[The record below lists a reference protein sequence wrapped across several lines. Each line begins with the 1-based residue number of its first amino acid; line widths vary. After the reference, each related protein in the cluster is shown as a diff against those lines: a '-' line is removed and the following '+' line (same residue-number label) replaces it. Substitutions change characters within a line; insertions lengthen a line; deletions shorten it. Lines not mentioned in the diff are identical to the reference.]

1 VSGKAHG
8 RHDDRGVSVVEMT
21 VAAVLGA
28 LILAAS
34 ATAFIG
40 SMRAVRSVTITT
52 TSLADARV
60 AMEAV
65 TRTLRVTYKPATATS
80 AVLLAQPNHV
90 QFWALLN
97 RTGSPSLV
105 EPPATLV
112 EYWYAGGCLMEQQ
125 TLGVTTRT
133 KCLVRTTVAPTFT
146 YYTSGADVVGG
157 VPVTAMPAPVAAAS
171 LPDIRSVQVSLTV
184 LPTGAA
190 AGDALPVISRVTF
203 ENLAAAGG

>member
-1 VSGKAHG
+1 
-8 RHDDRGVSVVEMT
+8 MT

-40 SMRAVRSVTITT
+40 SMRAVRSVTTTT

-65 TRTLRVTYKPATATS
+65 TRTLRVAYKPSTATS

-97 RTGSPSLV
+97 RTGNPSLV

-125 TLGVTTRT
+125 TLSGTSRT
-133 KCLVRTTVAPTFT
+133 KCLVRTTVMPTFT
-146 YYTSGADVVGG
+146 YYTSGASAVAG
-157 VPVTAMPAPVAAAS
+157 VPVTPMTTPVATAN

-184 LPTGAA
+184 LPTGARA
-190 AGDALPVISRVTF
+190 ADALPVISRVTF